1 MVVGKIYEG
10 HRIFEKG
17 SKEIDE
23 LRSYVS
29 FTEPIERL
37 GIPAMKANDG
47 PTGFRVRPE
56 RNDSYGTST
65 QYPSAMSMAS
75 TWNPE
80 AVYKWSHSM
89 AKEFYDK
96 GS

>member
-10 HRIFEKG
+10 AQIFNKG
-17 SKEIDE
+17 KDIEN

-56 RNDSYGTST
+56 RNETYGTST
-65 QYPSAMSMAS
+65 
-75 TWNPE
+75 
-80 AVYKWSHSM
+80 
-89 AKEFYDK
+89 
-96 GS
+96 